1 MTPRS
6 AAVESVGIAYG
17 TAGLF
22 FGIFLA
28 VFVFAILN
36 APGVELGGPSSSDA
50 DKRRSLAFLADA
62 ASKVSR
68 EEPIEDA
75 GTLDFV
81 RGIAVAMEQAEKRA
95 TILAAL
101 SSVGA
106 ASPADFPAAAVVLD
120 EMDVALE
127 EPSSTKN
134 SSVRSQNP
142 SPGFVSTPRPSPRNT
157 PRGNSSSTVSC
168 KTNAK

>member
-95 TILAAL
+95 NILAAL

-134 SSVRSQNP
+134 SSRAHGSVI
-142 SPGFVSTPRPSPRNT
+142 
-157 PRGNSSSTVSC
+157 
-168 KTNAK
+168 